1 MRETK
6 QERIAYLEKLF
17 PKYLRLLKRG
27 DYNDARQVA
36 RSLEYETYEWSAQ
49 TKEWLAQNKEKRG
62 N

>member
-6 QERIAYLEKLF
+6 EERIAYLEKLF
-17 PKYLRLLKRG
+17 AKYLRLLKRG

-36 RSLEYETYEWSAQ
+36 RSLEYETYEWSKNDK
-49 TKEWLAQNKEKRG
+49 KERG